1 MSNAVRDEQG
11 AWSSARIGMWTTLAF
26 TGWYIVT
33 HDKPDAGVLSLCGS
47 ALLGFMA
54 WAGGPRMAQYIAPQ
68 IGAVA
73 QGIASSKGYVANEWA
88 QGDPHD
94 GVL

>member
-1 MSNAVRDEQG
+1 MPRLVSLVTDERHQL
-11 AWSSARIGMWTTLAF
+11 SSARVGLWTVLAF
-26 TGWYIVT
+26 TGWYIVA
-33 HDKPDAGVLSLCGS
+33 HEKPDTGVLSLCGS

-73 QGIASSKGYVANEWA
+73 QGIAQARPPYAGMDAHER
-88 QGDPHD
+88 GD
-94 GVL
+94 